1 MLDCL
6 CLSAVEEE
14 EMHRSAKSFLMCSGT
29 PIREFL
35 TQHNGNLQAII
46 NKEAED
52 YILNVNEEQFINYL
66 IQEFT
71 IEIPRPLR
79 DFDINSMLV
88 SDYETQISPENFPE
102 HFPIRHLSRVMQ
114 TSKTVIMQVIV
125 YHLPF
130 SGDDKFF
137 RYDPGN
143 TFRYPKVF
151 IEDHSLCFEIINFS
165 RDESV
170 IRQLAAPT
178 IADIQSLWM
187 SLIRGLE
194 PFNTQLFGSICSM
207 LRARKQIL
215 LSNKSLL
222 ASLGVPLKKRDDLP
236 ATFAIP
242 TSQNI
247 KSLIV
252 RPTVTEKGFRP
263 EPTLDQA
270 TYQEILEIIHSMG
283 KEFEALPGT
292 YFNKGEEEL
301 RDHFLLYLA
310 PRFRNEGSVTGETF
324 SKVGKTDILYRYENS
339 NVFVAECKFWKGQSQ
354 FIQTIN
360 QLLSYLT
367 WRDSKAAII
376 IFVKN
381 KEMSSVLKTVQEV
394 TPQHPNYLGFVHEQD
409 TAWFNYRFHINND
422 PNREV
427 KLAVMLYHI
436 PDVYG
441 GRIKQS

>member
-1 MLDCL
+1 
-6 CLSAVEEE
+6 
-14 EMHRSAKSFLMCSGT
+14 MCSGT
-29 PIREFL
+29 SIMEFL
-35 TQHNGNLQAII
+35 TQQNSNLQATI
-46 NKEAED
+46 NKQVED

-66 IQEFT
+66 VQEFT
-71 IEIPRPLR
+71 IDVPRPLR

-88 SDYETQISPENFPE
+88 SDYEAQISPDDFPE
-102 HFPIRHLSRVMQ
+102 QFPVRHLSRLMQ
-114 TSKTVIMQVIV
+114 TRKTITKQVIV

-130 SGDDKFF
+130 SGDGKFF
-137 RYDPGN
+137 RHDPGN
-143 TFRYPKVF
+143 IFRHPEVF
-151 IEDHSLCFEIINFS
+151 IEDRALCFEIINFS
-165 RDESV
+165 EDESV
-170 IRQLAAPT
+170 IQQQAVP
-178 IADIQSLWM
+178 IINDIQSIWM
-187 SLIRGLE
+187 SLIQDLE
-194 PFNTQLFGSICSM
+194 PFNRQLFGNTGQL
-207 LRARKQIL
+207 LRARKQKL
-215 LSNKSLL
+215 LSNKRML

-242 TSQNI
+242 TPQNI
-247 KSLIV
+247 KPLLMK
-252 RPTVTEKGFRP
+252 PTVTEKGYKP
-263 EPTLDQA
+263 EPTLDQS

-283 KEFEALPGT
+283 KEFETLPGT
-292 YFNKGEEEL
+292 YLNKGEEEL

-324 SKVGKTDILYRYENS
+324 SKVGKTDIVYRYENS
-339 NVFVAECKFWKGQSQ
+339 NAFVAECKFWKGQAQ

-394 TPQHPNYLGFVHEQD
+394 TPQHPNYLGFVNEQE
-409 TAWFNYRFHINND
+409 TAWFNYRLHINDD

-441 GRIKQS
+441 GRIKQG